1 MLSPLKL
8 QDEKREEG
16 FTLIELLVVVI
27 IIGILAAIAIPVFLQ
42 QRQSAW
48 LGATE
53 SDVRNAA
60 IAMETCFTR
69 TGVYPALADAVG
81 PDTAELCAPNV
92 GDPVTVSISDNV
104 TLNITVVDPDLGPY
118 TIEGEHASLGAGT
131 VVAQYISDQGGMQDL
146 N

>member
-1 MLSPLKL
+1 
-8 QDEKREEG
+8 
-16 FTLIELLVVVI
+16 
-27 IIGILAAIAIPVFLQ
+27 
-42 QRQSAW
+42 
-48 LGATE
+48 
-53 SDVRNAA
+53 
-60 IAMETCFTR
+60 
-69 TGVYPALADAVG
+69 VG